1 MADKI
6 RQLQKE
12 LGTIIKG
19 KKEVTDKIIMA
30 VLARGHVLLEDVP
43 GVGKTTT
50 ALALCRLMGM
60 DFNRIQF
67 TPDVVPSDVT
77 GFTMYE
83 KQTGKFIYRP
93 GAVMCNM
100 LLADEI
106 NRTSSKTQ
114 AALLEVMEEGKVTVD
129 NETHPVPQ
137 PFVVIATENPTGS
150 SGTQM
155 LPESQLDRFMISL
168 SMGYPDHENLVELLR
183 DRQTTNPLEKATA
196 VITKEEVVMLQ
207 DQVQKVYMADSIL
220 NYIATL
226 AEATRNHPMITLGL
240 SPRGTLALCRMT
252 KAAAFMEE
260 RDYVIPEDVKR
271 VFTDVTAHRMILDSR
286 ARYQEQSAKDILE
299 EILKDTEAPKVEG
312 ECKTGFYYLYGSYC
326 LPWLRFLPESGY
338 MPSFCFCPPLR

>member
-1 MADKI
+1 MQEKIKEILDQIETVIVGKNEVMERILMAI
-6 RQLQKE
+6 
-12 LGTIIKG
+12 
-19 KKEVTDKIIMA
+19 
-30 VLARGHVLLEDVP
+30 LAGGHVLMEDVP

-50 ALALCRLMGM
+50 AMTFARVLGLETR
-60 DFNRIQF
+60 RVQF
-67 TPDVVPSDVT
+67 TSDTMPSDII
-77 GFTMYE
+77 GFSVYD
-83 KQTGKFIYRP
+83 KDTGKLVYKP
-93 GAVMCNM
+93 GAVMTNL

-183 DRQTTNPLEKATA
+183 DRQTKNPLENAKA

-220 NYIATL
+220 NYVATL

-299 EILKDTEAPKVEG
+299 EILKDTPAPKVEG
-312 ECKTGFYYLYGSYC
+312 E
-326 LPWLRFLPESGY
+326 
-338 MPSFCFCPPLR
+338 